1 MKILQSIRQTWKRLR
16 EQYHAL
22 RHQKRVQYLDNLS
35 CENINVTEFNG
46 RLYISYKDVPIVRVD
61 DLKGKAPDILA
72 QAREDYLAWKE
83 KFNA

>member
-16 EQYHAL
+16 EQYHAS
-22 RHQKRVQYLDNLS
+22 RHRKRVRYLVNLS

-46 RLYISYKDVPIVRVD
+46 RLYISYKEVPIVRVD

>member
-16 EQYHAL
+16 EQYHAS
-22 RHQKRVQYLDNLS
+22 RHQKRVRYLVNLS
-35 CENINVTEFNG
+35 CENIV
-46 RLYISYKDVPIVRVD
+46 SAD